1 MRDGRRAEH
10 RVQRGG
16 LPSSDDACNL
26 SPVTSAHS
34 GDMPQFKRTDRLNE
48 QLRQEITLLVRDE
61 VRDPR
66 VGLATITAVQTSPEL
81 DHAKVYFTTLGD
93 DGERKEVLAGLRS
106 AAPFLRRELGK
117 RMHIRRVPELHFE
130 VDRVFEEAQRIERL
144 LHEALPPTRPSVDAD
159 AEDGGGADE
168 A

>member
-1 MRDGRRAEH
+1 MA
-10 RVQRGG
+10 
-16 LPSSDDACNL
+16 
-26 SPVTSAHS
+26 
-34 GDMPQFKRTDRLNE
+34 QFRRTDRLNE

-81 DHAKVYFTTLGD
+81 DHAKVYFTTLGED
-93 DGERKEVLAGLRS
+93 DERQEVLAGLRS

-130 VDRVFEEAQRIERL
+130 IDRVLEEAQRIERL
-144 LHEALPPTRPSVDAD
+144 LSEALPH
-159 AEDGGGADE
+159 DGAADE
-168 A
+168 RAEGEEG